1 MKFSDFTVK
10 RLLSSGD
17 YLVGYDEDGNNIR
30 ISKSDLASALASSVQ
45 AQSVQ
50 VQYSSN
56 GNTWHAAYA
65 SGDRHMRIKAG
76 SGAWSS
82 AISIAVSAY
91 DIWLS
96 EGNTGT
102 ESDFL
107 ESLKGEDGAG
117 VEAQDLDITQLAGY
131 DTLLS
136 NISSAMANEKSSIL
150 SQLRGELSDEL
161 ETQYANIQMSSI
173 EETKSL
179 AENDYLTVVTDGGLR
194 KVKISSL
201 AANVGN
207 SLSTSKIVSG
217 GSGKPLTLS
226 FDVPVSAWKAGES
239 GYKAEVRVPGVTE
252 DAAFMAS
259 AAPESMGIWAD
270 SPFHV
275 SEVLRDTVVVVC
287 DEVPDSKVTIN
298 MFYWK

>member
-65 SGDRHMRIKAG
+65 SGDRYMRIKAG

-96 EGNTGT
+96 EGNVGT
-102 ESDFL
+102 KEDFL
-107 ESLKGEDGAG
+107 SSLKGEDGRG
-117 VEAQDLDITQLAGY
+117 VEEADLDITRIGGY
-131 DTLLS
+131 TELLS
-136 NISSAMANEKSSIL
+136 SIGEAISSSKTEL
-150 SQLRGELSDEL
+150 VSQIKEELTDEL
-161 ETQYANIQMSSI
+161 EKQYSKMQLSDMK
-173 EETKSL
+173 EVKSL
-179 AENDYLTVVTDGGLR
+179 AEDDKLTIVTDSGMR
-194 KVKISSL
+194 KISIDSL
-201 AANVGN
+201 AGNIANK
-207 SLSTSKIVSG
+207 LTESKIVSG
-217 GSGKPLTLS
+217 GGGKPLTAAVQVKVT
-226 FDVPVSAWKAGES
+226 DWES
-239 GYKAEVRVPGVTE
+239 TE
-252 DAAFMAS
+252 DGYIATVNLPGMTKNALVQAS
-259 AAPESMGIWAD
+259 AAPESMEVWMD
-270 SPFHV
+270 TPFYLGEV
-275 SEVLRDTVVVVC
+275 KDNAVVLYAEAVPSE
-287 DEVPDSKVTIN
+287 TIEYN
-298 MFYWK
+298 LLYWK